1 MANIVLGS
9 YAMLAFFRDEPG
21 KEKVEQLLN
30 ETSADKHT
38 LFMSCINAGEV
49 YYIAYRKDGPQKAEL
64 VWKAL
69 QQFPIEIIDAD
80 VSLTF
85 KAASLK
91 ARYKISFA
99 DAFAAALG
107 IVKKAVV
114 YTGDKE
120 FENIT
125 NEVGFKL
132 KYL

>member
-1 MANIVLGS
+1 MANIVLDS
-9 YAMLAFFRDEPG
+9 YAMLAFFRNEPG

-30 ETSADKHT
+30 ETAADKHN

-49 YYIAYRKDGPQKAEL
+49 YYMASRKDGAQKAEL

-69 QQFPIEIIDAD
+69 QQFPIEIIEGD
-80 VSLTF
+80 LEFTF
-85 KAASLK
+85 KAAQLK
-91 ARYKISFA
+91 SKYKISFA

-107 IVKKAVV
+107 ISKKAVV

-120 FENIT
+120 FENII
-125 NEVGFKL
+125 NEQGFRF